1 MLKRMFPV
9 KSCSNNMVYIPLQVQ
24 ARLHEKEEEIEKMAE
39 VNRNKLRQADELLKT
54 TKYELNSA
62 LKVRNIA
69 ISSF

>member
-1 MLKRMFPV
+1 MLKQMFPV
-9 KSCSNNMVYIPLQVQ
+9 KSCSNNMIYIPLQVQ